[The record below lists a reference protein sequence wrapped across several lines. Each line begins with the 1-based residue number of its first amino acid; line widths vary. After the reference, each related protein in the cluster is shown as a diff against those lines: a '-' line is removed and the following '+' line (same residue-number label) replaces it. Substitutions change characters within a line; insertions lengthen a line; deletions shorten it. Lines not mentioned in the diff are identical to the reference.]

1 MTTLTVVERKSG
13 TYSLILKRPD
23 APASLWRSGILSK
36 EEAVKR
42 ARIVGELCG
51 YRVRMEKKS

>member
-36 EEAVKR
+36 QEAVKR
-42 ARIVGELCG
+42 AQVVGELCG
-51 YRVRMEKKS
+51 YRVRMGKN

>member
-13 TYSLILKRPD
+13 TFSLVLKRPD

-36 EEAVKR
+36 EEAMRR
-42 ARIVGELCG
+42 AEVVGELCG
-51 YRVRMEKKS
+51 YRVRMGKP

>member
-1 MTTLTVVERKSG
+1 MTTLTVVQRKSG
-13 TYSLILKRPD
+13 TYSLVLKRPD

-42 ARIVGELCG
+42 AQVVSELCG
-51 YRVRMEKKS
+51 YRVRMEK